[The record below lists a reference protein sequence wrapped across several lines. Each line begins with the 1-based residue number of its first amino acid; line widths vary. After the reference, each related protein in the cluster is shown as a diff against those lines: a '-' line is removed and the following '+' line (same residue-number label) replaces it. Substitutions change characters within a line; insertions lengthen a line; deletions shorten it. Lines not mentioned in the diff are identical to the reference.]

1 MTKNDIRIQMKN
13 IQKSFGAVKPLQGVD
28 LTLYKGECLGLLGD
42 NGAGK
47 STLMKI
53 LSGVIIPDQGEFY
66 VDGQKVSIKKPRD
79 AKDLQIETVYQ
90 DLALCD
96 TLNVANNIFLGRE
109 PVKFGGRLID
119 QKKLHERTREELEKL
134 GINISSTKLTVQ
146 NMSGGQR
153 QAVAIARAMVF
164 QPKVLILDEPTS
176 ALGVKEVNM
185 VLGLINKV
193 KKTGVSVILITHRLQ
208 DLFEVCDR
216 LMVLHEGKC
225 IDNRSIEQY
234 TLESVIKSIMGNPEG
249 VQVS

>member
-1 MTKNDIRIQMKN
+1 VANREMRIEMKN
-13 IQKSFGAVKPLQGVD
+13 IQKSFGAVKPLRGVD

-53 LSGVIIPDQGEFY
+53 LSGVVIPDQGEFY
-66 VDGQKVSIKKPRD
+66 VDGERVTIRKPRD

-96 TLNVANNIFLGRE
+96 TLNVASNIFLGRE

-119 QKKLHERTREELEKL
+119 KKKLHERTREELDKL
-134 GINISSTKLTVQ
+134 GINIASTKLAVQ

-185 VLGLINKV
+185 VLDLINKV

-216 LMVLHEGKC
+216 LMVLHDGQC
-225 IDNRSIEQY
+225 IDNRPIEQY
-234 TLESVIKSIMGNPEG
+234 TLEKVIKSIMGNPEG
-249 VQVS
+249 VSV

>member
-1 MTKNDIRIQMKN
+1 MSNTEIRIQMKN

-28 LTLYKGECLGLLGD
+28 LTLNKGECLGLLGD

-66 VDGQKVSIKKPRD
+66 VEGEKVKIKSPRD

-96 TLNVANNIFLGRE
+96 TLNVASNIFLGRE
-109 PVKFGGRLID
+109 PVKHGGTLID
-119 QKKLHERTREELEKL
+119 KKKLHQRTREELDKL
-134 GINISSTKLTVQ
+134 GINIASTKLAVQ

-153 QAVAIARAMVF
+153 QAIAIARAMVF
-164 QPKVLILDEPTS
+164 KPKVLILDEPTS

-193 KKTGVSVILITHRLQ
+193 KKSGVSVILITHRLQ

-225 IDNRSIEQY
+225 IDNRTIEQY

>member
-1 MTKNDIRIQMKN
+1 MSNTEIRIQMKN

-28 LTLYKGECLGLLGD
+28 LTLNKGECLGLLGD

-66 VDGQKVSIKKPRD
+66 VEGEKVKIKSPRD

-96 TLNVANNIFLGRE
+96 TLNVASNIFLGRE
-109 PVKFGGRLID
+109 PVKLGGTLID
-119 QKKLHERTREELEKL
+119 KKKLHQRTREELDKL
-134 GINISSTKLTVQ
+134 GINIASTKLAVQ

-153 QAVAIARAMVF
+153 QAIAIARAMVF
-164 QPKVLILDEPTS
+164 KPKVLILDEPTS

-193 KKTGVSVILITHRLQ
+193 KKSGVSVILITHRLQ

-225 IDNRSIEQY
+225 IDNRTIEQY

>member
-1 MTKNDIRIQMKN
+1 MAGNDIRIEMKN
-13 IQKSFGAVKPLQGVD
+13 IQKSFGAVKPLQGID

-53 LSGVIIPDQGEFY
+53 LSGVLIPDQGEFY
-66 VDGQKVSIKKPRD
+66 FEGEKVSIKKPKD
-79 AKDLQIETVYQ
+79 AKNLQIETVFQ

-109 PVKFGGRLID
+109 PVKPGSRLID
-119 QKKLHERTREELEKL
+119 KKKLHERTREELDKL
-134 GINISSTKLTVQ
+134 GINISSTKLVVQ

-153 QAVAIARAMVF
+153 QAVAIARAMAF
-164 QPKVLILDEPTS
+164 QPKVLILDEPTA

-193 KKTGVSVILITHRLQ
+193 KKAGVSVILITHRLQ

-225 IDNRSIEQY
+225 IDNRTIDQY

-249 VQVS
+249 VPVS